1 MLQGRG
7 NTGGLEI
14 SGREDG
20 KLRELTPEGSFL
32 QVLPWCGGDAAAPK
46 KVKECDLPLSSERI
60 FLNPPAASL
69 TPTANINPFYS
80 EKSCFQTELG
90 FESEAAA

>member
-1 MLQGRG
+1 M
-7 NTGGLEI
+7 GGLEI

-46 KVKECDLPLSSERI
+46 KVKECDLPTQLREDFPKSSSSI
-60 FLNPPAASL
+60 PHPNSQYQPFLLRKILFPN
-69 TPTANINPFYS
+69 
-80 EKSCFQTELG
+80 
-90 FESEAAA
+90 